1 MSCKTVSSRFF
12 VLKNSSAILESLFG
26 LKKFWSIFSVKYFP
40 YPPSEKRAIYPGG
53 GGYETWIHWEKK
65 QTSLFTNAK
74 KSIIPKVF
82 SLGSK
87 TNVTNSFLIS
97 DRICKRKKWN
107 SNAKAEKRCLG
118 QKSWT
123 FVWFLKKNR
132 ANDVCLL
139 RQKKPW
145 ATTQGSCMG
154 VEFVSKRKQMKHPCQ
169 KNFTNN

>member
-53 GGYETWIHWEKK
+53 GVWNVD
-65 QTSLFTNAK
+65 SLRKEANEPFHKINAK

-107 SNAKAEKRCLG
+107 SNAKAEKRC